1 MTFANDLQIISEEV
15 RHMKR
20 IITLLL
26 AVLVLAGGLCGC
38 SAQSDNDG
46 RLKIV
51 CTVFPLYD
59 WMRELTAGSENVELI
74 LIADNG
80 VDMHSYQPTTGDI
93 VDISTCDMLVYTGG
107 QSDEWVDEIVERSGN
122 EHMMVAHLI
131 DELGDRALCAAPH
144 EHNDHDDGHD
154 GHHHDEDAKDEHIW
168 LSAINAG
175 VLCER
180 LCGMLC
186 ELDSENAPVYEANA
200 AEYISVLNE
209 MDEQYRAVVDG
220 AQAET
225 LLFADR
231 FPFRYLANDYEI
243 TYCAAFDGCEAETE
257 ASFETVA
264 HLAAELSEHSLD
276 WVLIIEGSEDRLAR
290 TIIGASD
297 RPDCGVLTLDSL
309 QSITA
314 EDIADGV
321 TYLSVMEE
329 NLAVLRQALG
339 CSTE

>member
-1 MTFANDLQIISEEV
+1 MKKLIS
-15 RHMKR
+15 
-20 IITLLL
+20 LLL
-26 AVLVLAGGLCGC
+26 AVLITVGGLCGC
-38 SAQSDNDG
+38 SGQPQG
-46 RLKIV
+46 TEKLKIV

-59 WMRELTAGSENVELI
+59 WMRELTAGSDGVELI

-107 QSDEWVDEIVERSGN
+107 QSDEWVDEIVARSGN
-122 EHMMVAHLI
+122 DRMTVARLL

-144 EHNDHDDGHD
+144 EHNDHADGHD

-168 LSAINAG
+168 LSAVNAG
-175 VLCER
+175 MLCER

-186 ELDSENAPVYEANA
+186 RLDGENASLYEVNT
-200 AEYISVLNE
+200 AEYITALE
-209 MDEQYRAVVDG
+209 RLDEQYRAAADE

-231 FPFRYLANDYEI
+231 FPFRYLAEDYDI
-243 TYCAAFDGCEAETE
+243 SYCAAFDGCEAETE

-264 HLAAELSEHSLD
+264 HLADELSRNSLD

-309 QSITA
+309 QSVTA
-314 EDIADGV
+314 EEIAGGV
-321 TYLSVMEE
+321 TYLSVMEG
-329 NLAVLRQALG
+329 NLEVLRQALG
-339 CSTE
+339 CSIE